1 MLGHKKLQ
9 QIQEGRNY
17 IFSDHNCMKLEIN
30 EWRKA
35 GKITNTCTPKQPMD
49 QGRNRRRNK
58 IIY

>member
-1 MLGHKKLQ
+1 
-9 QIQEGRNY
+9 
-17 IFSDHNCMKLEIN
+17 MKLEIN